1 MLKGLAKQFKW
12 DMLKIMLF
20 FVGESICRLGFSVL
34 LYALLQVLVN
44 LQNNSFTTAYLLAF
58 FSGVVWMI
66 GQCFMHNAYF
76 EVNIFTTKLRSSI
89 MGLLFKKLTKL
100 SLYMAKSQE
109 LGKIINMFSNDFNLI
124 ELKGVWFFPAFSAPI
139 VIIGA
144 IVLLI
149 TRLGW
154 YGIICP
160 VVIIVLFP
168 IQVLIGRLNG
178 KILKK
183 INIFKD

>member
-1 MLKGLAKQFKW
+1 
-12 DMLKIMLF
+12 
-20 FVGESICRLGFSVL
+20 
-34 LYALLQVLVN
+34 
-44 LQNNSFTTAYLLAF
+44 
-58 FSGVVWMI
+58 
-66 GQCFMHNAYF
+66 
-76 EVNIFTTKLRSSI
+76 
-89 MGLLFKKLTKL
+89 MGLLFKKLSKL

-109 LGKIINMFSNDFNLI
+109 LGKLINMFSNDFNLI

-160 VVIIVLFP
+160 VVILVLFP

-183 INIFKD
+183 INIFKDERVKTCTEIIEGIKFIKLYGWEMAFKEIIQTLRKDEIHNFLTLSFVKSIERAFGNSIALWAGFICFLVMHFTGEGDLLNAANIFSTL